1 MTSRRIA
8 GPVTL
13 VAALA
18 LAALAPSGIAG
29 AVGPLPLP
37 QTSSAQAA
45 ATWLAGQVVPGGYIA
60 STVNPGTADLEATA
74 NTVLALASAGV
85 GAAQA
90 AAALSY
96 LEGHVAAYVTVAGAD
111 GPGQLAL
118 LILDAHAQGVAPTNF
133 GGTDLVARLV
143 ATQRSGGADSGLFG
157 AQDPTYDGA
166 YRQGLA
172 LAALAAAGVTS
183 GSVVTGATGWLTAQ
197 QCPNGGWTSYITVG
211 NPCNGKPANYA
222 GPDTNSTALAVEG
235 LAAQGALSPT
245 GAAAALRFFK
255 KAENADG
262 GFGYEPNTV
271 KSPGSTDPNSTALV
285 IQALLAL
292 GAAPSSSTY
301 AKGGG
306 GPVASLVAN
315 QVTGGAGDGGISF
328 PGISGVN
335 LLATYQAI
343 PALAG
348 VTFAYNVGVPLVTHV
363 GPSHGP
369 TSGGTTV
376 HIVGSSFAMATSVRF
391 GTTPAA
397 SMIVVSGSKITAVAP
412 PGALGTVDVTV
423 TSAAGTSVV
432 GSADRFGYR

>member
-348 VTFAYNVGVPLVTHV
+348 VTFAYNIKVPLVTHV

-412 PGALGTVDVTV
+412 PGVLGIVDVTV

>member
-1 MTSRRIA
+1 MTSRRLA

-18 LAALAPSGIAG
+18 LAALVPSGIAG
-29 AVGPLPLP
+29 AVSPLPLP
-37 QTSSAQAA
+37 QTSSAHAA

-60 STVNPGTADLEATA
+60 STVNPGTADLDATA

-348 VTFAYNVGVPLVTHV
+348 VTFAYNVGVPSVTHV
-363 GPSHGP
+363 GPSQQNRWA
-369 TSGGTTV
+369 GGLWV
-376 HIVGSSFAMATSVRF
+376 QQ
-391 GTTPAA
+391 A
-397 SMIVVSGSKITAVAP
+397 S
-412 PGALGTVDVTV
+412 
-423 TSAAGTSVV
+423 
-432 GSADRFGYR
+432 